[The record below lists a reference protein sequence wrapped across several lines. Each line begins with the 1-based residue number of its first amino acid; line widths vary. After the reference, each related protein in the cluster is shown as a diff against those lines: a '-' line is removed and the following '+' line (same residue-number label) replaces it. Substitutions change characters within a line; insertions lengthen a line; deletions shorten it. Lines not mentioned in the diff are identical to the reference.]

1 MSMVIAH
8 NMAALSALNT
18 LSGNTKSL
26 TKALKQTSSGQR
38 INSAGDDS
46 SGYAI
51 SEKMRVQ
58 IRGLDQAKR
67 NAQNGASALRV
78 AEGGLQQMTE
88 LVKTLKE
95 RAINAANDTNTDEDR
110 AIIQKEVDQYID
122 QIDDIA
128 STTSFNGMKLLDGS
142 FALKSTKDHTD
153 EGLVLRG
160 LNTWWL
166 EQGIDLV
173 SECYGID
180 FSTAKGTREMEIILT
195 DEGANDKLAYVTSTT
210 DRSDTY
216 ATTLTLTVNMHYF
229 QNMTAEMTN
238 GGDDPANYLDR
249 TIAHELTH
257 AIQRTNFGGVGN
269 NAMPGWFTEGIA
281 ELTHGG
287 DDRLR
292 AAIAN
297 GGTATSIIAGAAAE
311 KYAGGYLSLR
321 YLTEQCGTDTVKKIN
336 QYLLEKRPLDA
347 GGATFDE
354 ALKFATKGRYTDA
367 TDLFTKMQADLTAA
381 GSDSKFYKDYCG
393 IDLTNNDKGS
403 AYGSDF
409 YSRYAM
415 GFNAEKIIDEGGG
428 TYGRLPTGT
437 STIRGLTVK
446 WPSIGAGMYGAMVIQ
461 TDTKAN
467 RGVNFAID
475 KMDAGQLGLRNL
487 NLGTQFDAEHSI
499 SQIDR
504 AVNKVTDLA
513 TLIGS
518 YLSRLEASEA
528 NITTSHENTT
538 NAESVIRDADMAKAM
553 TDYTKHNV
561 LAQAAQSMLA
571 QANQNSSN
579 VLSLLQ

>member
-26 TKALKQTSSGQR
+26 TKALKQTSSGQK

-142 FALKSTKDHTD
+142 FALKSTMDHTS

-160 LNTWWL
+160 LNSWWI
-166 EQGIDLV
+166 EQGLDLID
-173 SECYGID
+173 ECYGLNFAKAAGTKEID
-180 FSTAKGTREMEIILT
+180 VVLDNATAAG
-195 DEGANDKLAYVTSTT
+195 GALAYVTTT
-210 DRSDTY
+210 TGGPAGTASK
-216 ATTLTLTVNMHYF
+216 LSLTVNM
-229 QNMTAEMTN
+229 QNFTNITAEDTN
-238 GGDDPANYLDR
+238 GGGTPNQYLDR
-249 TIAHELTH
+249 VIAHELTH
-257 AIQRTNFGGVGN
+257 AAQASCMDMN
-269 NAMPGWFTEGIA
+269 NTPLWYIEGLA

-287 DDRLR
+287 DERVSNNLGSGVTALIS
-292 AAIAN
+292 AASSN
-297 GGTATSIIAGAAAE
+297 SGGNAM
-311 KYAGGYLSLR
+311 YAGGYMSLR
-321 YLTEQCGTDTVKKIN
+321 YLAEQCGTDTIKRIN
-336 QYLLEKRPLDA
+336 QYLVEKGPLQSGD
-347 GGATFDE
+347 FDR
-354 ALKFATKGRYTDA
+354 AVDFATRGRYTGA
-367 TDLFTKMQADLTAA
+367 ADLFTKMTADLTAA
-381 GSDSKFYKDYCG
+381 GSDNAFLKDYCG

-518 YLSRLEASEA
+518 YLSRLEASEV
-528 NITTSHENTT
+528 NITTAHENTT
-538 NAESVIRDADMAKAM
+538 NAESVIRDADMAMAM

>member
-58 IRGLDQAKR
+58 IRGLDQANR

-78 AEGGLQQMTE
+78 VEGGLQQMTE

-142 FALKSTKDHTD
+142 FALKSTMDHTD

-160 LNTWWL
+160 LNTWWI
-166 EQGIDLV
+166 EQSVDLI
-173 SECYGID
+173 SECYGIGFD
-180 FSTAKGTREMEIILT
+180 TAAGTREIEVILK
-195 DEGANDKLAYVTSTT
+195 DEGANGRLAYVGSSTSGI
-210 DRSDTY
+210 Y
-216 ATTLTLTVNMHYF
+216 AEKLTLTVNMNYF
-229 QNMTAEMTN
+229 KNMTPEMTN
-238 GGDDPANYLDR
+238 GGNDPANYLDR

-257 AIQRTNFGGVGN
+257 AVQRTNFGGIRN
-269 NAMPGWFTEGIA
+269 TAMPKWFTEGIA

-287 DDRLR
+287 DERVR
-292 AAIAN
+292 ASGAVSGQIAS
-297 GGTATSIIAGAAAE
+297 GKASDGTAQM
-311 KYAGGYLSLR
+311 YGGGFMALR

-336 QYLLEKRPLDA
+336 QYLLNKRPLDTS
-347 GGATFDE
+347 GATFDD
-354 ALKFATKGRYTDA
+354 AIKFATNGRYPNAD
-367 TDLFTKMQADLTAA
+367 DVFDKMNADLTTA
-381 GSDSKFYKDYCG
+381 GSDAAFLKNYCG
-393 IDLTNNDKGS
+393 IDLFNNDRGS

-538 NAESVIRDADMAKAM
+538 NAESVIRDADMAMAM

>member
-1 MSMVIAH
+1 
-8 NMAALSALNT
+8 
-18 LSGNTKSL
+18 
-26 TKALKQTSSGQR
+26 
-38 INSAGDDS
+38 
-46 SGYAI
+46 
-51 SEKMRVQ
+51 
-58 IRGLDQAKR
+58 
-67 NAQNGASALRV
+67 
-78 AEGGLQQMTE
+78 
-88 LVKTLKE
+88 
-95 RAINAANDTNTDEDR
+95 
-110 AIIQKEVDQYID
+110 
-122 QIDDIA
+122 
-128 STTSFNGMKLLDGS
+128 
-142 FALKSTKDHTD
+142 
-153 EGLVLRG
+153 
-160 LNTWWL
+160 
-166 EQGIDLV
+166 
-173 SECYGID
+173 
-180 FSTAKGTREMEIILT
+180 
-195 DEGANDKLAYVTSTT
+195 
-210 DRSDTY
+210 
-216 ATTLTLTVNMHYF
+216 
-229 QNMTAEMTN
+229 
-238 GGDDPANYLDR
+238 
-249 TIAHELTH
+249 
-257 AIQRTNFGGVGN
+257 
-269 NAMPGWFTEGIA
+269 MPKWFTEGIA

-287 DDRLR
+287 DERVR
-292 AAIAN
+292 ASGAVSGQIAS
-297 GGTATSIIAGAAAE
+297 GKASDGTAQM
-311 KYAGGYLSLR
+311 YGGGFMALR

-336 QYLLEKRPLDA
+336 QYLLNKRPLDTS
-347 GGATFDE
+347 GATFDD
-354 ALKFATKGRYTDA
+354 AIKFATNGRYPDA
-367 TDLFTKMQADLTAA
+367 DDVFDKMNADLTTA
-381 GSDSKFYKDYCG
+381 GSDAAFLKNYCG
-393 IDLTNNDKGS
+393 IDLSNNDRGS

-538 NAESVIRDADMAKAM
+538 NAESVIRDADMAMAM